1 MNNNTK
7 AEQRAIRA
15 AILTLFDRIVEGY
28 PDLTIS
34 QHVSSIFRSK
44 GKSPKDVYLWDN
56 KETLHR
62 MEKYY
67 EELENNPPQTWG
79 TFLENL

>member
-1 MNNNTK
+1 MNNTK
-7 AEQRAIRA
+7 VNQRAIRA
-15 AILTLFDRIVEGY
+15 SILTLFDRIVEGY
-28 PDLTIS
+28 PDLTIA
-34 QHVSSIFRSK
+34 QHISSIFRSK
-44 GKSPKDVYLWDN
+44 GKNPKEIYHWDN
-56 KETLHR
+56 EETLHR